1 MKLLPFFAAAL
12 SLMAVV
18 PAFAQGQDFSKVE
31 EKVTNLG
38 HGLYAV
44 TGAGGNTTIAVGSD
58 AVVVVDTQFAP
69 VYDKLKAA
77 ISGLSP
83 FPVKY
88 VINTHYHGDHTG
100 GNEAFAKAGATLV
113 AYETV
118 PDRMLH
124 PFPGPNG
131 PVPPAPAG
139 AIPTKLYFRQQHD
152 SDDPRRHGRSG
163 ASRAS
168 PQRYRYHR
176 DLEGREC
183 DLDGRYCRQRHLSQY

>member
-77 ISGLSP
+77 IMPSMP
-83 FPVKY
+83 PP
-88 VINTHYHGDHTG
+88 
-100 GNEAFAKAGATLV
+100 EATSILG
-113 AYETV
+113 
-118 PDRMLH
+118 
-124 PFPGPNG
+124 
-131 PVPPAPAG
+131 
-139 AIPTKLYFRQQHD
+139 
-152 SDDPRRHGRSG
+152 
-163 ASRAS
+163 
-168 PQRYRYHR
+168 
-176 DLEGREC
+176 
-183 DLDGRYCRQRHLSQY
+183 